1 MYKLKSRHLPMKL
14 SKLEQKE
21 QAGNQVQSNGEQ
33 KEQGESLLPIQDEVE
48 LPKLTEV
55 QSNTEQKEQDGDQV
69 QSSEHNKQAESLLP
83 IQDDFELP
91 KSTEVQGTSEQKEQ
105 AQRESA
111 IPILTQLINSQKE
124 MLDAITSQTK
134 MLEDVMNLQTEIRSL
149 GRRIEAIGED
159 IAIQVA
165 NGILSARSKSVNQ
178 SEKDVTSKVKGA
190 VSTLHTPINFSF
202 N

>member
-1 MYKLKSRHLPMKL
+1 MDL
-14 SKLEQKE
+14 
-21 QAGNQVQSNGEQ
+21 
-33 KEQGESLLPIQDEVE
+33 ESLE
-48 LPKLTEV
+48 
-55 QSNTEQKEQDGDQV
+55 
-69 QSSEHNKQAESLLP
+69 
-83 IQDDFELP
+83 
-91 KSTEVQGTSEQKEQ
+91 
-105 AQRESA
+105 
-111 IPILTQLINSQKE
+111 
-124 MLDAITSQTK
+124 
-134 MLEDVMNLQTEIRSL
+134 RSL